1 MSNPNMIRK
10 AGQMTGRAAG
20 IALKLFLALIF
31 IFPFYWMISTSFK
44 TYAESEQFPPSLYPH
59 TWTLE
64 GYQTVFEGLELGMYL
79 RNSLI
84 VIVAIIILQ
93 MAVSV
98 PAAYAYAVYEFKGSG
113 ILFAMVLVAFM
124 IPSQVTFIATYIMF
138 SKMKLLKTFWP
149 QILPFGANAFGIFM
163 MRQHFKQIPA
173 ELIESARLD
182 QAGEFNIMIHIMLPT
197 AKSTVVTTC
206 LLSFISHWNA
216 YFWPLVMTNSEEV
229 RPLTIAISKLKD
241 LDLGVVWPTIMA
253 GNALLVVPML
263 LLFLAASRKIIQSMA
278 YRGMK

>member
-1 MSNPNMIRK
+1 M
-10 AGQMTGRAAG
+10 
-20 IALKLFLALIF
+20 
-31 IFPFYWMISTSFK
+31 
-44 TYAESEQFPPSLYPH
+44 
-59 TWTLE
+59 
-64 GYQTVFEGLELGMYL
+64 FEGLELGMYL

-98 PAAYAYAVYEFKGSG
+98 PAAYAYAVYEFKGAG

-173 ELIESARLD
+173 ELIESARLTRP
-182 QAGEFNIMIHIMLPT
+182 AS
-197 AKSTVVTTC
+197 ST
-206 LLSFISHWNA
+206 S
-216 YFWPLVMTNSEEV
+216 
-229 RPLTIAISKLKD
+229 
-241 LDLGVVWPTIMA
+241 
-253 GNALLVVPML
+253 
-263 LLFLAASRKIIQSMA
+263 
-278 YRGMK
+278 